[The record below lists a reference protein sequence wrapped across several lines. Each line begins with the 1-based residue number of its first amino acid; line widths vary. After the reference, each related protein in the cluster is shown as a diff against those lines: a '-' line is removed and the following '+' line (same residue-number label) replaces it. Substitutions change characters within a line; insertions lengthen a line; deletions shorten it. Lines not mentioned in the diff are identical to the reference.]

1 MVDLQTW
8 NTKAHLILF
17 ATCFSG
23 TGLMTE
29 TGDLIGFSHTILGSG
44 ARAFIGSLWAASDV
58 ATFFLVYF
66 FFNGI
71 REVIKDRGN
80 TSSLAEVFTK
90 AQVDL
95 ANWRRARA
103 QQIVDELKEVWK
115 TSRERFN
122 PDQVLLK
129 GGLEKLEVRR
139 RYIPED
145 FSDSYYWAPFIFIG
159 CDTHENE
166 GGNDVK
172 RDVRR

>member
-1 MVDLQTW
+1 
-8 NTKAHLILF
+8 
-17 ATCFSG
+17 
-23 TGLMTE
+23 MTE

-66 FFNGI
+66 FFKGI
-71 REVIKDRGN
+71 RDVIKDHRD

-95 ANWRRARA
+95 ANLRRERA

-115 TSRERFN
+115 TCRGRFDPN
-122 PDQVLLK
+122 QVLLE
-129 GGLEKLEVRR
+129 GGLKKLEVRR

-159 CDTHENE
+159 YDTHENE
-166 GGNDVK
+166 GANDPK
-172 RDVRR
+172 RDERR